1 MVRSAHLSGI
11 FWVVISSLCFVAVTG
26 IVRHLGSDMNPI
38 QAAFVRYAIG
48 VALLL
53 PTLLA
58 VPRSA
63 WRLPRLAPHALRGLT
78 HGIGV
83 MLWFFAMTQIPIADV
98 TALGFTSPIF
108 VTLGAALVLRE
119 RLRLR
124 RMIAIG
130 IGFAGMLVILRP
142 GLNTLELG
150 AAAMLLAAPLFAAS
164 MLLAKRLTAAQR
176 PGEIVAFLSVFVTLV
191 LMPPALYVWRAPTWE
206 EMVWLTATAVFATLG
221 HIALVKA
228 YSLVEITVT
237 QPVTFVQLVWASL
250 LGYFVFAEVPDVWT
264 IVGGMIIV
272 ASASYIA
279 HRESQLARAARQVTS
294 QTG

>member
-58 VPRSA
+58 VPPSA
-63 WRLPRLAPHALRGLT
+63 LRLPRLAPHALRGLT

-108 VTLGAALVLRE
+108 VTLGAALFLGE

-237 QPVTFVQLVWASL
+237 QPITFAQLVWASL

>member
-63 WRLPRLAPHALRGLT
+63 WRLPRLAPHVLRGLT

-108 VTLGAALVLRE
+108 VTLGAALFLGE

-206 EMVWLTATAVFATLG
+206 EIVWLTATAVFATLG

-250 LGYFVFAEVPDVWT
+250 LGYFVFVEVPDVWT

>member
-58 VPRSA
+58 VPPSA
-63 WRLPRLAPHALRGLT
+63 LRLPRLAPHALRGLT

-108 VTLGAALVLRE
+108 VTLGAALFLGE

>member
-1 MVRSAHLSGI
+1 
-11 FWVVISSLCFVAVTG
+11 F
-26 IVRHLGSDMNPI
+26 LG
-38 QAAFVRYAIG
+38 
-48 VALLL
+48 
-53 PTLLA
+53 
-58 VPRSA
+58 
-63 WRLPRLAPHALRGLT
+63 
-78 HGIGV
+78 
-83 MLWFFAMTQIPIADV
+83 
-98 TALGFTSPIF
+98 
-108 VTLGAALVLRE
+108 E

>member
-26 IVRHLGSDMNPI
+26 IVRHLGSDMSPI

-63 WRLPRLAPHALRGLT
+63 WRLLRLAPHALRGLT

-108 VTLGAALVLRE
+108 VTLGAALFLGE

-264 IVGGMIIV
+264 ILGGMIIV

-294 QTG
+294 QTS